1 VQVTLGRARVPSG
14 ARTASAL
21 WFVLAVALALRL
33 WAGFAHT
40 YILYPDEV
48 FQYLEQAHRLAFGAG
63 VLPWE
68 FVQGARSWL
77 LPGAM
82 AAVMR
87 TVAVVTDDPVAG
99 VQAIRLL
106 AILASLSV
114 PYVGYRM
121 TERRFGREAALL
133 TGLLCA
139 LWYQLVYFA
148 PVVMTEEFAAYAGLL
163 ALNAGEPEQPRGP
176 LGRGRLMWAGLWFGL
191 AASLRYQYAPALAL
205 AALWQYRRQP
215 RAMLPV
221 VAVALA
227 VLLLAD
233 GMLDW
238 ITWGAPFWSVWL
250 NFTAN
255 AGGVAAVMGTDPV
268 SFYVLYFVAAWG
280 ALTPVFGGL
289 ALLGALRAPALAI
302 VAVAVIGLHSAT
314 GHKEL
319 RFVFLALAAAPILVG
334 LGTARLRERFGAR
347 AVRPAVAVG
356 GACVLAFGAAAVG
369 FRQVT
374 PPDAWTRDRST
385 LAAFEAAGRV
395 PGVCGV
401 GVQHLWVYRTGGYTF
416 LGRNV
421 PLYFESFER
430 AQHVEG
436 WPVRFPLEV
445 RLNGQSVPQYPDR
458 AFAEAGGHLNV
469 LISPRGDELP
479 GFALDRCFGS
489 DSLDQL
495 EICLYRRPGGCE

>member
-1 VQVTLGRARVPSG
+1 LQTMPPGGERRPAAPRD
-14 ARTASAL
+14 SAL
-21 WFVLAVALALRL
+21 WLVLATALALRL

-82 AAVMR
+82 AGVMR
-87 TVAVVTDDPVAG
+87 AVAVVTDDPAAG
-99 VQAIRLL
+99 VLAIRFL
-106 AILASLSV
+106 AILASLAV

-121 TERRFGREAALL
+121 AERRFGREAALL

-163 ALNAGEPEQPRGP
+163 ALNAGEPEQPRGEVA
-176 LGRGRLMWAGLWFGL
+176 RARLLWAGLWFGL

-215 RAMLPV
+215 RAMIPV
-221 VAVALA
+221 VAMAFGV
-227 VLLLAD
+227 VLLAD
-233 GMLDW
+233 GVLDW
-238 ITWGAPFWSVWL
+238 ITWGTPFRSVWL
-250 NFTAN
+250 NFVAN
-255 AGGVAAVMGTDPV
+255 AGGVAAVMGTDPAA
-268 SFYVLYFVAAWG
+268 FYVLYFVAAWG
-280 ALTPVFGGL
+280 ALAPVFGGL
-289 ALLGALRAPALAI
+289 ALLGTLRAPALAL
-302 VAVAVIGLHSAT
+302 AAAAVIALHSAT

-319 RFVFLALAAAPILVG
+319 RFMFLAIAAAPILVG
-334 LGTARLRERFGAR
+334 LGVARVRERFGVVRAR
-347 AVRPAVAVG
+347 PVFAVG
-356 GACVLAFGAAAVG
+356 AACALGFGAAAIG
-369 FRQVT
+369 YRQVT
-374 PPDAWTRDRST
+374 PPDAWSRDRST

-416 LGRNV
+416 LGRSV

-430 AQHVEG
+430 AQHVKG

-445 RLNGQSVPQYPDR
+445 QLNVRVVPQYPDE
-458 AFAEAGGHLNV
+458 AFAGAGAHFNV
-469 LISPRGDELP
+469 LIAPRNEPLP
-479 GFALDRCFGS
+479 GFTLTQCFGT
-489 DSLDQL
+489 DSIDSL
-495 EICLYRRPGGCE
+495 EICLFQRPGGCE